1 MVFFHLSK
9 NRYTSVQK
17 IHTEN
22 TVFIQL
28 QVNSGTLREQSS
40 IRDTLLSD
48 FFVVQEFYIPFE
60 MCVYFDWSYTTQ
72 HKIQCDGEIYCQYT
86 LFCIIISD
94 FDYRQVGVNF
104 FCTYS
109 RLYKELATLTHP
121 RHHIRNSWY
130 KCMHKMFDVYVVFC
144 GKNELFYFCLV
155 KCIKK
160 GLGF

>member
-1 MVFFHLSK
+1 MYKKF
-9 NRYTSVQK
+9 TQK
-17 IHTEN
+17 TQFLYN
-22 TVFIQL
+22 FK
-28 QVNSGTLREQSS
+28 S
-40 IRDTLLSD
+40 IRVLYESRVVSVIRFYQI